1 MRVSTR
7 SNQMARIRSR
17 RASDQEIM
25 RAIGYITD
33 DRYLASY
40 FGVDVKLVSHLR
52 KLEQQSEARRKR
64 PHTDNMLGPYS
75 DRMTDCER
83 RQQADI
89 KAGSAKLLKALNK
102 FFEKRMQ
109 GQSA

>member
-1 MRVSTR
+1 
-7 SNQMARIRSR
+7 MARIRSR
-17 RASDQEIM
+17 LASDQEIM
-25 RAIGYITD
+25 RAISYIKD

-40 FGVDVKLVSHLR
+40 FGVAVSLVSRLR
-52 KLEQQSEARRKR
+52 ELEERSEARRKR

-102 FFEKRMQ
+102 FFEKRVLEQ
-109 GQSA
+109 RA

>member
-1 MRVSTR
+1 
-7 SNQMARIRSR
+7 MARIRSR
-17 RASDQEIM
+17 RASDQGIM
-25 RAIGYITD
+25 RAISYIKD
-33 DRYLASY
+33 DKFLAVY
-40 FGVDVKLVSHLR
+40 FDVDVELVRHLR

-64 PHTDNMLGPYS
+64 PHTDNTLGPYS

-83 RQQADI
+83 RQQASI